1 MGVKLEQNRRTS
13 TMAKNTITLEGADK
27 ELVTT
32 LYNKNQG
39 LIQNHS
45 RVRTEFL
52 TLEMRIIQ
60 ERSNVENEVRTF
72 IQRLAG
78 EEAEILG
85 FNIDAE
91 AGTVSIETADAET
104 TETTEAVDGNVIEDS
119 VEETTEE

>member
-1 MGVKLEQNRRTS
+1 
-13 TMAKNTITLEGADK
+13 MATNTITLENADR

-32 LYNKNQG
+32 LHNKNQQ

-60 ERSNVENEVRTF
+60 ERSNVEHEVRNF
-72 IQRLAG
+72 IQGLAG

-85 FNIDAE
+85 FNINTE
-91 AGTVSIETADAET
+91 GGTVTIETKEGEEEA
-104 TETTEAVDGNVIEDS
+104 TEEAAGNVIEDS
-119 VEETTEE
+119 VEETTGE

>member
-1 MGVKLEQNRRTS
+1 
-13 TMAKNTITLEGADK
+13 MAKNTITLEGADK